1 MDSRSSLS
9 CEVAVVGGGPAGIAA
24 AVCAAQSGR
33 EVMLLDD
40 NPMPGGQIWR
50 SGVKIAPKEAARE
63 WIERL
68 EKSGTRI
75 LSGVRVVRG
84 DRSSIGV
91 ESERQY
97 FDVSCEQI
105 ILATG
110 GREMFLPFPGWTL
123 PNVMGAG
130 GLQALV
136 KSGLPIEGK
145 RVVVAGTGPLLLAV
159 AALLA
164 EHGAQVICIC
174 EQARLSKLAR
184 FGVGLARFP
193 GKVAD
198 GVKLRYQSR
207 EANYLTGHWPIA
219 ANGQSRIES
228 VQISDG
234 QRTREIECDYL
245 ACGFHLVPNVEL
257 AQLMGCKLSE
267 GFVDVNEYQQTSQ
280 PRIFCGGEPTGIGG
294 LELSLIEGRIAG
306 FAAADAKSEA
316 EKLFAAR
323 ARFRKLAKSMRWA
336 FALRPELAKLPRA
349 ETLLCRCED
358 VAFGRVAKHD
368 SWKSAKLH
376 TRCGMGPCQG
386 RVCGP
391 AANFLFGWNV
401 ESLRPPVFPV
411 RCSSLAAMAGQATN
425 QGSMGGTQ

>member
-1 MDSRSSLS
+1 M
-9 CEVAVVGGGPAGIAA
+9 VGGGPAGIAA
-24 AVCAAQSGR
+24 AVCAAESGR
-33 EVMLLDD
+33 KVMLLDD

-50 SGVKIAPKEAARE
+50 AGAKVAAKGAARE

-68 EKSGTRI
+68 EKSGTRV

-84 DRSSIGV
+84 DRRSIGV
-91 ESERQY
+91 ESERGY
-97 FDVSCEQI
+97 FDICSEKI

-159 AALLA
+159 AAA
-164 EHGAQVICIC
+164 MQGRGAQVICVC
-174 EQARLSKLAR
+174 EQAPLSKLAR

-193 GKVAD
+193 GKVVD
-198 GVKLRYQSR
+198 GMKLSYQSR
-207 EANYLTGHWPIA
+207 AAHYLPGHWPIA
-219 ANGQSRIES
+219 ANGRSRLES

-234 QRTREIECDYL
+234 QRTRKIECDYL

-257 AQLMGCKLSE
+257 AQLMGCKLNE
-267 GFVDVNEYQQTSQ
+267 EFVEVDEYQQTSQ
-280 PRIFCGGEPTGIGG
+280 PEVFCAGEPTGIGG

-306 FAAADAKSEA
+306 FAAANQMSEA
-316 EKLFAAR
+316 KKLFGQR
-323 ARFRKLAKSMRWA
+323 ARFRKLAKSMRQA

-358 VAFGRVAKHD
+358 VAFGLIAKHD
-368 SWKSAKLH
+368 SWKAAKLR

-401 ESLRPPVFPV
+401 ETPRPPVFPV
-411 RCSSLAAMAGQATN
+411 RCSSLAAMAGQSAN
-425 QGSMGGTQ
+425 RRAADQRSKGGTQ